1 MVMNMSGKKLLL
13 AGLLFNMYWLI
24 AVLGQQAYVWV
35 LVLLIV
41 ACWWKFPKGI
51 KAALSIALVGV
62 VMDFTLSTVD
72 IFAFDSFVIPA
83 WLVML
88 WLGFGTFVW
97 FMRSTIVSYPVMLI
111 GILGGIGGSMSYFA
125 GYRLEAVQWPL
136 GVGITLSVLFVI
148 WLLFSLSIAL
158 MMKRNE
164 PHYS

>member
-1 MVMNMSGKKLLL
+1 MSGKKLLL
-13 AGLLFNMYWLI
+13 AGLLFNMYWSI

-35 LVLLIV
+35 LVLLV
-41 ACWWKFPKGI
+41 VVCWWKFPKGI

-62 VMDFTLSTVD
+62 VMDLTLSVVD
-72 IFAFDSFVIPA
+72 ILAFDSIIIPS
-83 WLVML
+83 WLIML

-148 WLLFSLSIAL
+148 WLMFSLVIAL

>member
-51 KAALSIALVGV
+51 KAALSIALFGV
-62 VMDFTLSTVD
+62 VMDFTLSAVD

-111 GILGGIGGSMSYFA
+111 GILGGLGGSLSYFA

-148 WLLFSLSIAL
+148 WLLFSLLIAV